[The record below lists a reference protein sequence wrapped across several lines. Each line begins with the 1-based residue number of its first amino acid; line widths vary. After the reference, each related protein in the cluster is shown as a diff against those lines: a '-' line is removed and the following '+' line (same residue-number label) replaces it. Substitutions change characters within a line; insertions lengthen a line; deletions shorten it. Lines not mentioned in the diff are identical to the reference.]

1 MEKGPLFM
9 KKHSIFFEFNL
20 KLLYVN
26 IATTMMFIYIN
37 KDQDIVQLL
46 AEHSFVAILIQLA
59 AFLLLKK
66 YILTPL
72 NNMKNIAKDLA
83 SGDGDLT
90 KRMNINSKDEIGE
103 VSKYIDLF
111 IEKIQSTVSEAKYSA
126 NENSSISSKL
136 STISNNIEK
145 KTTEELNIIT
155 EVKAS
160 GLQMQKSLE
169 ESVSMVEQTKK
180 DLESANESLEKAKED
195 IYSMVSNIQTST
207 ETESILSSKLNQL
220 SNDAD
225 QIKGILNIISEIA
238 EQTNLLA
245 LNAAIE
251 AARAGEHG
259 RGFAVVADE
268 VRLLAERTQKSLV
281 EIDGTISIIIQGID
295 DSTQQMIKFTKNVQN
310 MSDKSKNVEVK
321 INNATEL
328 MQTSYQTADVSYS
341 NAVSLQDDTKKIV
354 ERIETISKYSISN
367 NEGVKEINKLTDNL
381 KNMAHSLNIKLSQ
394 FRT

>member
-1 MEKGPLFM
+1 MNKN
-9 KKHSIFFEFNL
+9 SIFFEFNL

-26 IATTMMFIYIN
+26 LFTTIIFVYIN

-66 YILTPL
+66 YILIPL
-72 NNMKNIAKDLA
+72 DNMKTIAKDLA
-83 SGDGDLT
+83 DGDGDLT

-111 IEKIQSTVSEAKYSA
+111 IEKIQSTVSEAKHSA
-126 NENSSISSKL
+126 NENNNISSKL
-136 STISNNIEK
+136 SIISNNIEK
-145 KTTEELNIIT
+145 KTEEELNIIN
-155 EVKAS
+155 EVKLS

-169 ESVSMVEQTKK
+169 ESVAMVEQTKK

-195 IYSMVSNIQTST
+195 IYSMVSNIQTSA
-207 ETESILSSKLNQL
+207 ETESLLSDKLNQL

-251 AARAGEHG
+251 AARAGAHG

-281 EIDGTISIIIQGID
+281 EIDGTISIIIQGIND
-295 DSTQQMIKFTKNVQN
+295 ATQQMVKFTENIQN

-321 INNATEL
+321 INDATEL
-328 MQTSYQTADVSYS
+328 MHTSYHTADVSYT
-341 NAVSLQDDTKKIV
+341 NALSLQNDTKKIV
-354 ERIETISKYSISN
+354 KSIETINEYSNSN
-367 NEGVKEINKLTDNL
+367 NNGVKEINELTDTL
-381 KNMAHSLNIKLSQ
+381 KNMAQSLTVKLNQ
-394 FRT
+394 FKT

>member
-1 MEKGPLFM
+1 MN
-9 KKHSIFFEFNL
+9 KHSIFFEFNL

-26 IATTMMFIYIN
+26 IATTIIFVYIN
-37 KDQDIVQLL
+37 KDQDIIQLL
-46 AEHSFVAILIQLA
+46 LEHSIVAILIQVA

-72 NNMKNIAKDLA
+72 NNMKAIAKDLA
-83 SGDGDLT
+83 NGDGDLT
-90 KRMNINSKDEIGE
+90 KRLNINSKDEIGE
-103 VSKYIDLF
+103 VSQYIDLF
-111 IEKIQSTVSEAKYSA
+111 IEKIQSTISEAKHSA
-126 NENSSISSKL
+126 NENSTISSKL
-136 STISNNIEK
+136 SIISNNIEK
-145 KTTEELNIIT
+145 KTEEELNIIN
-155 EVKAS
+155 EVKSS

-169 ESVSMVEQTKK
+169 ESVAMVEQTKK

-195 IYSMVSNIQTST
+195 IYSMVSNIQTSA
-207 ETESILSSKLNQL
+207 ETESILSDKLNQL

-251 AARAGEHG
+251 AARAGAHG

-281 EIDGTISIIIQGID
+281 ETDGTISIIIQGIND
-295 DSTQQMIKFTKNVQN
+295 ATQQMVKFTENVQN

-328 MQTSYQTADVSYS
+328 MQTSYHTADASYS
-341 NAVSLQDDTKKIV
+341 NALSLQNNTKKIV
-354 ERIETISKYSISN
+354 QSIETISEYSISN
-367 NEGVKEINKLTDNL
+367 DNGVKEINKLTDSL
-381 KNMAHSLNIKLSQ
+381 KNMAQSLTVKLNQ

>member
-1 MEKGPLFM
+1 MNR
-9 KKHSIFFEFNL
+9 HSIFFEFNL

-26 IATTMMFIYIN
+26 IATTIIFLYIN
-37 KDQDIVQLL
+37 KDQDILQML
-46 AEHSFVAILIQLA
+46 AEHSLVAILIQVA

-66 YILTPL
+66 YILTPI
-72 NNMKNIAKDLA
+72 NNMKDIAKDLA

-103 VSKYIDLF
+103 VSKYIDMF
-111 IEKIQSTVSEAKYSA
+111 IDKIQSTVSEAKHSA
-126 NENSSISSKL
+126 NENSNISSKL
-136 STISNNIEK
+136 SVISDNIEK
-145 KTTEELNIIT
+145 KTAEELNIIT
-155 EVKAS
+155 EVKSS

-169 ESVSMVEQTKK
+169 ESVAMVEQTKK

-195 IYSMVSNIQTST
+195 IYSMVSNIQISV
-207 ETESILSSKLNQL
+207 ETESVLSTKLNQL

-225 QIKGILNIISEIA
+225 QIKGIINIISEIA
-238 EQTNLLA
+238 DQTNLLA

-281 EIDGTISIIIQGID
+281 EIDGTVSIIIQGIGD
-295 DSTQQMIKFTKNVQN
+295 ASQQMINFTKNIQD

-328 MQTSYQTADVSYS
+328 MQTSYNTADISYS
-341 NAVSLQDDTKKIV
+341 NALSLQSDTKKI
-354 ERIETISKYSISN
+354 I
-367 NEGVKEINKLTDNL
+367 L
-381 KNMAHSLNIKLSQ
+381 
-394 FRT
+394 